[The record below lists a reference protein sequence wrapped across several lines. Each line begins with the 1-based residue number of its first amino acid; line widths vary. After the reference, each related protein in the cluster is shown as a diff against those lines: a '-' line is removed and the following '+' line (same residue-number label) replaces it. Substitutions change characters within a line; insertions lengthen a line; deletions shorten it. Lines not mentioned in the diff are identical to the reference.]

1 MAFGREELA
10 LTRVPLEIW
19 AEIGAAELRVGS
31 LLQIGRGAVI
41 SLNKSIEGEVDLKIG
56 KHIVARG
63 NLLANREH
71 FSVRITKTS
80 KDIHE

>member
-19 AEIGAAELRVGS
+19 AEIGAAELRVGN
-31 LLQIGRGAVI
+31 LLQIGRGAII
-41 SLNKSIEGEVDLKIG
+41 SLNKSLEGEVDLKVG
-56 KHIVARG
+56 KHLVARG
-63 NLLANREH
+63 NLLADREH
-71 FSVRITKTS
+71 FSVRVTKTS